1 MNLKKILITICT
13 IIALLSISSLVLLKN
28 NKDTNDNKSNQH
40 NQVNTEGENNMNETP
55 FKINININGTN
66 YTATLED
73 NNTTREFIKHLP
85 LTITMTELN
94 GNEKYYYF
102 NDSFPSNPTRVGKIN
117 SGDLMLYGDDCLV
130 LFYESFST
138 SYSYTRIG
146 KIDNPS
152 SLKSAVG
159 KGNIK
164 ISLSN

>member
-1 MNLKKILITICT
+1 MNLKKKLTTICA
-13 IIALLSISSLVLLKN
+13 IIALLSISSIVLLKN
-28 NKDTNDNKSNQH
+28 NDKETNNKLNQH
-40 NQVNTEGENNMNETP
+40 SQLNPKGENNMNAMQ

-73 NNTTREFIKHLP
+73 NNTTREFIKRLP

-102 NDSFPSNPTRVGKIN
+102 NDSFPSSPARIGKIN
-117 SGDLMLYGDDCLV
+117 SGDLMLYGDNCFV
-130 LFYESFST
+130 LFYESFNT